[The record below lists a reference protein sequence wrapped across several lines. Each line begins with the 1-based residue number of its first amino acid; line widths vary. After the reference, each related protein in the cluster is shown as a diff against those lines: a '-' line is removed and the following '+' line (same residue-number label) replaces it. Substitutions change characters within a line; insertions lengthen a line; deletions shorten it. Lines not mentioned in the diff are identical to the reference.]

1 MHALIPFCTSVPSPT
16 FYQDFIE
23 GLESALAELGHT
35 AERFEFGE
43 IGVLAQEELERFFS
57 WGRTAR
63 CDLVLDLCGWGFAL
77 SRVRLW
83 DGGSEVGAT
92 IFDSLG
98 AHYAALLFDQPFF
111 QPVPVL
117 QSGSLLL
124 CYPDRHHP
132 ELIGALYPTLQAKAM
147 LFVPPATRL
156 ANDRSPGRWRDR
168 RTPLLYAGNLAPEAI
183 EPFWSDAPQQ
193 RLYDGAA
200 AVLDARPGMPL
211 HRAIEEA
218 RCALG
223 LELAQEE
230 RLTAHRTLEYFLRHR
245 LRHRLVTS
253 MAAAGLPIQVYGKGW
268 DGVALPTNVHVHPA
282 TDYRAYMDLIG
293 DARICL
299 DASTYL
305 GGANDRAVQFAVNG
319 TVFFSN
325 AREYLYEAFGDAA
338 GFYTP
343 LDLPEAA
350 ERIRDLLARPKEIEA
365 RSGRLRALALAGH
378 LWRHR
383 LETILEADALSS
395 VVSH

>member
-23 GLESALAELGHT
+23 GLESALAELGHS
-35 AERFEFGE
+35 AERFEFRE
-43 IGVLAQEELERFFS
+43 IGALAQEELERFFS
-57 WGRTAR
+57 WGRAAR
-63 CDLVLDLCGWGFAL
+63 CDLVLDLCCWGFAL

-83 DGGSEVGAT
+83 DGGSEVGT
-92 IFDSLG
+92 TVFDSLG
-98 AHYAALLFDQPFF
+98 ARYAALLFDQPFF
-111 QPVPVL
+111 QPVTVL
-117 QSGSLLL
+117 ESESLLL

-132 ELIGALYPTLQAKAM
+132 ELIGSLYPSLRAKAM
-147 LFVPPATRL
+147 LFVPPATRRE
-156 ANDRSPGRWRDR
+156 NDRSPGRWRDR

-183 EPFWSDAPQQ
+183 EPFWSDSPQR

-200 AVLDARPGMPL
+200 AVIEARPEVPL
-211 HRAIEEA
+211 HRAIEEV
-218 RCALG
+218 RRALG

-253 MAAAGLPIQVYGKGW
+253 IAAAGLPIEVYGSRW
-268 DGVALPTNVHVHPA
+268 DGLGLPANVRVHPA

-305 GGANDRAVQFAVNG
+305 GGANDRVVQFAVNG
-319 TVFFSN
+319 TAFFSN
-325 AREYLYEAFGDAA
+325 AREYLREAFGDDA
-338 GFYTP
+338 GFYSP
-343 LDLPEAA
+343 LELHEAA
-350 ERIRDLLARPKEIEA
+350 EGIRDLLARPAELEA
-365 RSGRLRALALAGH
+365 RSERLRARALGGH

-383 LETILEADALSS
+383 VEAILTATGA
-395 VVSH
+395 